1 MARKIQFP
9 IGLDPELEEKLNE
22 ASKKERRSKSEIVR
36 TALREY
42 FRQKKL
48 TKGDAK

>member
-9 IGLDPELEEKLNE
+9 VGLDRDLEEKLNE
-22 ASKKERRSKSEIVR
+22 VSKKERLSKSEIVR
-36 TALREY
+36 IALREY

-48 TKGDAK
+48 TKGEQK